1 LGAKI
6 LELATS
12 HYNITI
18 MSSEEMGHA
27 SDPEKGETIRPGNLS
42 SDLQILPPGTYSGK
56 SSIWR
61 RLSQWGVEV
70 KGINP
75 VPVEERIKTD
85 YYSIFFMWVSVVC
98 NLLP

>member
-1 LGAKI
+1 
-6 LELATS
+6 
-12 HYNITI
+12 